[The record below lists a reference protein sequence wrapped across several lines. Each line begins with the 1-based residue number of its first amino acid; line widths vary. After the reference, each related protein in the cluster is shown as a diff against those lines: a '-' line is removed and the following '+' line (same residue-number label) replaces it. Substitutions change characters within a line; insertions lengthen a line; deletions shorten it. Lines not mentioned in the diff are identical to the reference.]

1 MSGSILTAL
10 ETFQLDEHHEKI
22 YADPNELIR
31 AGFPASFLLP
41 LIRVFESTD
50 TYKYFCDGKVV
61 DELIGISH
69 LALVCAIADH
79 MGVPPDVGQGLT
91 GRGFAMR
98 AKIDG
103 IQKLLDEHVS
113 NNGANA

>member
-1 MSGSILTAL
+1 MRGSILTAL
-10 ETFQLDEHHEKI
+10 ETFQLDQHHEKI

-61 DELIGISH
+61 DELIRISH
-69 LALVCAIADH
+69 LPLVYAIADH
-79 MGVPPDVGQGLT
+79 IGVAPDVGRGFT

-98 AKIDG
+98 AKIEG
-103 IQKLLDEHVS
+103 IQKLLDENAS